1 MKEIGGYLEIEKNR
15 GYEYHQ
21 DCIRLNT
28 ARNCLRY
35 LIRNKN
41 IKKIYLPYLLC
52 SVIEDV
58 CREEH
63 IEVKYYSVLKNFK
76 LQLPN
81 GLEEDEYLYIIN
93 YYGQYEKS
101 FLEGIVKQYQRV
113 IIDNVQAFFEKPILN
128 VDTIYTCRKFFGVT
142 DGAYLYSQATNT
154 LELETDKS
162 YNRIAYLFGR
172 MECSANEFYS
182 EYQENEEILDYLP
195 VKQMSAV
202 TQNIL
207 KGIDYNWVKKKRT
220 ENYLYLCER
229 LKEINQL
236 NVRKIEGAYMYPLLL
251 DNAEYIRKRLQ
262 ARKVYIPV
270 LWPNV
275 VKDRK
280 NMYEGFLAENILP
293 LPCDQRYDLDDMQ
306 YVIDLIVKFMEEC

>member
-52 SVIEDV
+52 SVIEAV
-58 CREEH
+58 CKEEH

-81 GLEEDEYLYIIN
+81 SLADDEYLYVIN
-93 YYGQYEKS
+93 YYGQCEKV
-101 FLEGIVKQYQRV
+101 FLEGIVEQYRRV
-113 IIDNVQAFFEKPILN
+113 IIDNVQAFFENPISN

-142 DGAYLYSQATNT
+142 DGAYLYSQTVNT
-154 LELETDKS
+154 LELESDKS
-162 YNRIAYLFGR
+162 YNRIVYLFGR
-172 MECSANEFYS
+172 MECSANEFYC
-182 EYQENEEILDYLP
+182 EYQGNEEILDYLP
-195 VKQMSAV
+195 MKQMSAV

-229 LKEINQL
+229 LKKINQL

-262 ARKVYIPV
+262 DQKVYIPV

-280 NMYEGFLAENILP
+280 NKYESFLAENILP

-306 YVIDLIVKFMEEC
+306 YVIDLIFKFREEC